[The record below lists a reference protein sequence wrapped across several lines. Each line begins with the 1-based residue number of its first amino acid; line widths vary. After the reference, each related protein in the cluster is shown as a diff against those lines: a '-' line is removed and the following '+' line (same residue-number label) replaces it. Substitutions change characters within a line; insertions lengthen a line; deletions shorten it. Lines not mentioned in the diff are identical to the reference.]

1 MQPVNKKPRV
11 ETLPEAIPGG
21 ACFAVTQQ
29 GRGDPLRASW
39 MTLIAQ
45 VAQGN
50 AALVAPGAASSAAAA
65 CVSAVVCDPLQR
77 LTGLGG
83 REGMPLSFGSLY
95 AGAITRCLTR
105 RHTIVTSE
113 RAPHVDGEHYSRF
126 QGSPYPAALAAVG
139 GGVYA
144 LMNHSASVEAG
155 LLTPAPAGTVAVE
168 VRCVGTHAVV
178 ARLDVH
184 ALQLGR
190 VMQLA
195 LHEGPLGVA
204 GAAAGAA
211 AGGCVTLLLAGSQPT
226 AGQGR
231 VVAVQLEKQEQHD
244 GPWPYVVHA
253 PMDHTRTT
261 LTGVTT
267 VRPQG
272 PDGALQG
279 VVVVAASPTG
289 SVVVFRGKGR
299 GKGRGV
305 DRGEGRGKIVAA
317 SLGAPAAMCGM
328 LLPGSGRL
336 GACFAVVETSR
347 SCVSICRVLAD
358 AEGRFSLD
366 KLWCSTRDMVLY
378 SPSFVTC
385 TGGGELLVHDLK
397 PQDATSS
404 RWWHRAKETHV
415 FAPCA
420 AGDGGGVGA
429 RLTMS
434 PAMKAIGRPVACR
447 RAMVGV
453 SREGAVTMH
462 AK

>member
-1 MQPVNKKPRV
+1 MQPVNKKPRIPEAV
-11 ETLPEAIPGG
+11 PEAIPGG
-21 ACFAVTQQ
+21 ACFGVSPQ
-29 GRGDPLRASW
+29 GRGDPLRALW
-39 MTLIAQ
+39 MNLVVQ

-50 AALVAPGAASSAAAA
+50 AVLAPVAPGAASAAAA
-65 CVSAVVCDPLQR
+65 CVAAVVCDPLQR

-83 REGMPLSFGSLY
+83 REGMPLSFASPY

-113 RAPHVDGEHYSRF
+113 RAPHVDGEEYSRF
-126 QGSPYPAALAAVG
+126 HGSPYPAALAAVG

-144 LMNHSASVEAG
+144 LMNHCASVEAG
-155 LLTPAPAGTVAVE
+155 LLTPAPDGTVAVE

-195 LHEGPLGVA
+195 LHEGPLVA
-204 GAAAGAA
+204 GAAGAGS
-211 AGGCVTLLLAGSQPT
+211 GCVTLLLAGSQPT

-231 VVAVQLEKQEQHD
+231 VVAVQLEKQQQQHD

-279 VVVVAASPTG
+279 AVIVAASPTG

-299 GKGRGV
+299 GTN
-305 DRGEGRGKIVAA
+305 RGKILSA
-317 SLGAPAAMCGM
+317 SLGAPAAMCSM
-328 LLPGSGRL
+328 LQPGSGRL

-347 SCVSICRVLAD
+347 SCVSICRVVVD
-358 AEGRFSLD
+358 AEGCFSLD
-366 KLWCSTRDMVLY
+366 KLWCSTRDVVLY

-385 TGGGELLVHDLK
+385 TGGGELLVHDLE

-404 RWWHRAKETHV
+404 RWWHREKQTHV

-420 AGDGGGVGA
+420 DGDGGGVGA

-434 PAMKAIGRPVACR
+434 PAMKAIGRPVAGR
-447 RAMVGV
+447 GAMVGV

-462 AK
+462 VK